1 MKVKEFHSFYQLKNM
16 LEKRGLI
23 PMEVTKIT
31 LKHNEKEN
39 HYVYVFEITVG
50 EYWFTDSPTNFSG
63 SGGAMYRELEKFIE
77 YLKTYPQIVFK
88 EFEMPYEFYWLLKN
102 MFWALWENT
111 VKKEH

>member
-1 MKVKEFHSFYQLKNM
+1 MKVKEFHSFYQLKTM
-16 LEKRGLI
+16 LEKRRLI

-31 LKHNEKEN
+31 LKHNETDH
-39 HYVYVFEITVG
+39 HYAYIFEISIG

-63 SGGAMYRELEKFIE
+63 SGSVLHWKLEELIE
-77 YLKTYPQIVFK
+77 ELQEFPQIVFR
-88 EFEMPYEFYWLLKN
+88 EFEMPYELYWLLKN